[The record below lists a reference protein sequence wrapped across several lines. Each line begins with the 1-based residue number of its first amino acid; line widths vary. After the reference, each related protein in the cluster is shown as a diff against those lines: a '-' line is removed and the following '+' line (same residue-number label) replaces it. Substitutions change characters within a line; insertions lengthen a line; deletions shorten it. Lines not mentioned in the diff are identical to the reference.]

1 MFIFLKAQIASIIA
15 TCVDFAVTI
24 LLVEVFYC
32 WYVPG
37 VAAGTIAG
45 GITYFLMGRG
55 WVFNAKHK
63 EIKPQIVKY
72 ILVWIVYLILS
83 TGIVFAITHFY
94 HIRYLVSKF
103 CVAVLMSITYNY
115 VLNRRFVFRAH

>member
-1 MFIFLKAQIASIIA
+1 MFTFLKSQVASITA
-15 TCVDFAVTI
+15 TFIDFVVTI

-45 GITYFLMGRG
+45 GTTYFLIGRG
-55 WVFNAKHK
+55 WVFDAKHK
-63 EIKPQIVKY
+63 EIRPQILKY
-72 ILVWIVYLILS
+72 ILVWIVYLVLS
-83 TGIVFAITHFY
+83 TGFVFVITHYY

-115 VLNRRFVFRAH
+115 VLNRRFVFRQR